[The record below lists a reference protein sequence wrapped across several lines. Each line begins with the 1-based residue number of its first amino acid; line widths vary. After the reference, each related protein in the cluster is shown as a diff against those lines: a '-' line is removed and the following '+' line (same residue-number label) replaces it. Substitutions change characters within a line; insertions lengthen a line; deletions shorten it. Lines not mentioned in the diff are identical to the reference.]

1 MLFKNNEK
9 FKNKIYIFTI
19 TTFGFITLQN
29 QIIEKKM
36 VSFENYVKKSTRW
49 EQSGICG
56 SRRLVMGSK

>member
-36 VSFENYVKKSTRW
+36 VSFENYVKKSTR
-49 EQSGICG
+49 
-56 SRRLVMGSK
+56 